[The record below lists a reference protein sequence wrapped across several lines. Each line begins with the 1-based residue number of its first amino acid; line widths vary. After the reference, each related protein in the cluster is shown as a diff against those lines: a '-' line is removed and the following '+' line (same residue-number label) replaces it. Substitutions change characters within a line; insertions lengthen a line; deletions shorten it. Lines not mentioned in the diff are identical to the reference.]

1 MKYEIKDEISLK
13 PISKGASSTWWY
25 DEETSELYKWFPPA
39 YHAGTGYINRASCIR
54 KVTEFNIDSMNIPSY
69 VLKRMKT
76 KYLGWSL

>member
-1 MKYEIKDEISLK
+1 MNYEIKDEISLK
-13 PISKGASSTWWY
+13 PISKGASSTWQY

-54 KVTEFNIDSMNIPSY
+54 KVTEFNIDSMKIPSY
-69 VLKRMKT
+69 VFKRMKT